1 MAVEGVLK
9 GSYTWMRLM
18 LHEDQAQTK
27 SSKVFIT
34 WEGML
39 YLNDYDP
46 PPPLLAQLRHL
57 CASPWHHVCAHAYLP
72 KWFGTSQH
80 VGLH

>member
-9 GSYTWMRLM
+9 GFYTWMRLM

-27 SSKVFIT
+27 SSKKFKT
-34 WEGML
+34 WEGMREV
-39 YLNDYDP
+39 NDYDP
-46 PPPLLAQLRHL
+46 PLSAQLRHL
-57 CASPWHHVCAHAYLP
+57 CASPWHVCAHAYLP

-80 VGLH
+80 VGLL